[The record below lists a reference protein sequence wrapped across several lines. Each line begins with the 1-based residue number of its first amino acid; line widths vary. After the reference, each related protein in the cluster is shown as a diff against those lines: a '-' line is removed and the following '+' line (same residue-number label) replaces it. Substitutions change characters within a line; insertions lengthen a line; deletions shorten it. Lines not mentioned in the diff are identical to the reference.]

1 MDKPA
6 SNRKYIQE
14 KVSPNAPEWIMIL
27 FGFLMVS
34 IPIFGITNVIVDF
47 DTPIKSVFML
57 LWLLGWGI
65 VGSWAI
71 QNQPKDHTFLVDE
84 HDSVEFVPEVA
95 EIAEKPYTNW
105 IPQELYKQWQLYAE
119 RKSTLNFRYTALDTI
134 LQADISDIWTSNTT
148 IQDIYEHIWAFQ
160 ASIVRASDAL
170 IDILPEDMDVAEDF
184 ENREVFYKYL
194 DYLQYEMNSIQQI
207 SRDMT
212 STIQTWMVYNHIE
225 VTQEKQKMEQLL
237 TEWHDKISSYM
248 STLITATE
256 ALRARWDDKQVEQIL
271 IRQRI

>member
-95 EIAEKPYTNW
+95 EIAEKPYTN
-105 IPQELYKQWQLYAE
+105 
-119 RKSTLNFRYTALDTI
+119 
-134 LQADISDIWTSNTT
+134 
-148 IQDIYEHIWAFQ
+148 
-160 ASIVRASDAL
+160 
-170 IDILPEDMDVAEDF
+170 
-184 ENREVFYKYL
+184 
-194 DYLQYEMNSIQQI
+194 
-207 SRDMT
+207 
-212 STIQTWMVYNHIE
+212 
-225 VTQEKQKMEQLL
+225 
-237 TEWHDKISSYM
+237 
-248 STLITATE
+248 
-256 ALRARWDDKQVEQIL
+256 
-271 IRQRI
+271 